1 MQNSHRQGAK
11 SENRGGAGQ
20 DRRTGFTLRELEV
33 LRALIETGKSTSAA
47 RRLGLSQPAVSRS
60 LAQLEAQLGRQL
72 FDRVSG
78 RLIPTADGLAVN
90 EELSSIFASLAR
102 ISDRSARRAGGHFGT
117 FRIAAP
123 PTIAHRF
130 LPPWVARFT
139 KANPELEVLFDVLS
153 GDALIT
159 GVAEARYD
167 IAMTD
172 TVPAH
177 DGVRTDLLLATEAIC
192 ALPTRHRL
200 AGQKSIHAED
210 LEGEPFV
217 ALTRRHTGRIAV
229 DRLFERAG
237 VERKIMIEA
246 ATAVSATEFVREGLG
261 VALLN
266 PFPIVHQLGT
276 GIVVRPFAP
285 AVPYRTFFVFP
296 SSEPQTPAVID
307 FMNMIRSSMGGS
319 MQADLSEE

>member
-1 MQNSHRQGAK
+1 MQKPHSQEPQTAGVQ
-11 SENRGGAGQ
+11 SGQGQ

-33 LRALIETGKSTSAA
+33 LRALIETGTSTSAA

-78 RLIPTADGLAVN
+78 RLVPTADALVVN
-90 EELSSIFASLAR
+90 EELNSIFAALAR
-102 ISDRSARRAGGHFGT
+102 ISDRSANRSRSHSGT
-117 FRIAAP
+117 FRVAAP

-130 LPPWVARFT
+130 MPPWIARFT
-139 KANPELEVLFDVLS
+139 KANPDLEVFFDVLS

-159 GVAEARYD
+159 GIAEARYD

-172 TVPAH
+172 MVPVH
-177 DGVRTDLLLATEAIC
+177 EGVRTSLLLGSEAIC
-192 ALPTRHRL
+192 VLPTRHRL
-200 AGQKSIHAED
+200 ATRDVIQPQD

-237 VERKIMIEA
+237 VERKIVIEA
-246 ATAVSATEFVREGLG
+246 ATAVSAAEFVREGLG

-266 PFPIVHQLGT
+266 PFPIAHQLGT
-276 GIVVRPFAP
+276 GIVVRPFTP
-285 AVPYRTFFVFP
+285 TVQYRTFFIFP
-296 SSEPQTPAVID
+296 SSVPQTPAVIG
-307 FMNMIRSSMGGS
+307 FMDMIRSGMGEP
-319 MQADLSEE
+319 QVP